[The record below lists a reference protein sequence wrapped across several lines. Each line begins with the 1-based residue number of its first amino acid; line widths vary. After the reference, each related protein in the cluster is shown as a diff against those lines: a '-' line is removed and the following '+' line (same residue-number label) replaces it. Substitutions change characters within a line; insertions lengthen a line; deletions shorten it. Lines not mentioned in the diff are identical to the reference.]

1 MSVVIALPAHGGI
14 VMEKATLGLF
24 NLGKLFVRNNIDHG
38 LLTLT
43 NSSLITQAR
52 SKCAN
57 FFINNTEFE
66 YLFFL
71 DSDIGFDPLDV
82 VKLLD
87 HKLPMVSGTYPM
99 KTIPMRYCVNVKE
112 PVERKGDLLKID
124 GNGMGFCLIHR
135 QVFLDVA
142 KANPELKY
150 KPELKDSDTP
160 PTQAEIDN
168 SYHYFAELKKGDG
181 FVAEDKSFFARAEA
195 VGYDMWL
202 DTTIALN
209 HCGFH
214 IYEGTAEQ
222 RPTEDMPDRIDK
234 ISYDTEPKESTQP
247 KNWGYY
253 MGGGPNEVRSN

>member
-71 DSDIGFDPLDV
+71 DSDIGFNPPDV
-82 VKLLD
+82 VKLLNY
-87 HKLPMVSGTYPM
+87 KLPMVSGTYPM
-99 KTIPMRYCVNVKE
+99 KTIPMRYCVNVKQPE
-112 PVERKGDLLKID
+112 ERKGDLLKID

-135 QVFLDVA
+135 QVFIDVA
-142 KANPELKY
+142 KAHPELKF
-150 KPELKDSDTP
+150 TP
-160 PTQAEIDN
+160 PTDDSDVAPTEAEMNN
-168 SYHYFAELKKGDG
+168 SYHYFAEMKRGNG
-181 FVAEDKSFFARAEA
+181 FVAEDKSFFARAEK

-202 DTTIALN
+202 DTSIALN

-214 IYEGTAEQ
+214 IYEGGAQPTVETA
-222 RPTEDMPDRIDK
+222 
-234 ISYDTEPKESTQP
+234 PKQSE
-247 KNWGYY
+247 NWGYFT
-253 MGGGPNEVRSN
+253 GN

>member
-14 VMEKATLGLF
+14 VMEKTTLGLF

-57 FFINNTEFE
+57 FFINNTQFE

-99 KTIPMRYCVNVKE
+99 KTIPMRYCVNVKQPE
-112 PVERKGDLLKID
+112 ERKGDLLKID

-135 QVFLDVA
+135 KVFLDVA
-142 KANPELKY
+142 KAHPELKY
-150 KPELKDSDTP
+150 TPELKDSDK
-160 PTQAEIDN
+160 
-168 SYHYFAELKKGDG
+168 YL
-181 FVAEDKSFFARAEA
+181 
-195 VGYDMWL
+195 
-202 DTTIALN
+202 
-209 HCGFH
+209 
-214 IYEGTAEQ
+214 IY
-222 RPTEDMPDRIDK
+222 
-234 ISYDTEPKESTQP
+234 
-247 KNWGYY
+247 
-253 MGGGPNEVRSN
+253 

>member
-14 VMEKATLGLF
+14 VMEKTTLGLF

-57 FFINNTEFE
+57 FFINDTEFE

-71 DSDIGFDPLDV
+71 DSDIGFNPPDV
-82 VKLLD
+82 VKLLNY
-87 HKLPMVSGTYPM
+87 KLPMVSGTYPM
-99 KTIPMRYCVNVKE
+99 KTIPTRYCVNIKQPE
-112 PVERKGDLLKID
+112 ERKGDLLKIT

-142 KANPELKY
+142 KANPELKFT
-150 KPELKDSDTP
+150 PPTDDSDTP
-160 PTQAEIDN
+160 PSQAEIDN
-168 SYHYFAELKKGDG
+168 SYHYFAELKQGDG

-195 VGYDMWL
+195 VGYEMWL
-202 DTTIALN
+202 DTSIALN

-214 IYEGTAEQ
+214 IYEGAAQPTVETA
-222 RPTEDMPDRIDK
+222 
-234 ISYDTEPKESTQP
+234 PKPPQ
-247 KNWGYY
+247 NWGYY
-253 MGGGPNEVRSN
+253 NG